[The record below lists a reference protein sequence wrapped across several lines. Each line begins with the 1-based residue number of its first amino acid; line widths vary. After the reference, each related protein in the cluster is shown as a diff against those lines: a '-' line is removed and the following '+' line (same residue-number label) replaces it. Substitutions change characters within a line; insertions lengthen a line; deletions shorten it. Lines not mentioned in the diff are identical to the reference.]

1 MLLNILKQI
10 LFSITFVLQNKTKLG
25 LVAIVGMSKAELV
38 KWCLDNSFELIEMI
52 SEEEEE
58 DDEEGNK
65 LIVFKVAP
73 YSFYNCMRAEDKS
86 S

>member
-1 MLLNILKQI
+1 MGVGHCQFSVLLLIALHLCFKI
-10 LFSITFVLQNKTKLG
+10 KKKPC

-58 DDEEGNK
+58 DDEEGN
-65 LIVFKVAP
+65 
-73 YSFYNCMRAEDKS
+73 
-86 S
+86 

>member
-1 MLLNILKQI
+1 MSVLSSSFN
-10 LFSITFVLQNKTKLG
+10 SITFVLQNKKKPC

-58 DDEEGNK
+58 DDEEGN
-65 LIVFKVAP
+65 
-73 YSFYNCMRAEDKS
+73 
-86 S
+86 